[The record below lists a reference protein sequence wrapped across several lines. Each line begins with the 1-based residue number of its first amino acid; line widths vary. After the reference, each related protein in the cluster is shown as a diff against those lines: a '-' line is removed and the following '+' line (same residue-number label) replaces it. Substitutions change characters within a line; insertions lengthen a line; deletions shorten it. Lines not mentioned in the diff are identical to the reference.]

1 MPYAPVEAL
10 EVRLWGRRIGAVALD
25 PATRFYAFQYDPRF
39 LSSGIEPAPIAMPLV
54 RGAAPQVFTKLPEET
69 YYRLPAMLADALPD
83 RFGNALIDAW
93 MARNGVT
100 ASSITPLDR
109 LAYMGSRGMGALTF
123 HPSRGPAKTKS
134 TSIELA
140 KLVEAA
146 RKTVHGELHAD
157 DMAGAAL
164 QQIIRVGTSAGG
176 ARAKAVIAYHPGTGE
191 VRSGQFDVPPGFEH
205 WLLKFDGIRPAY
217 QDLGATETYGRIE
230 YAYYLMAK
238 EAGINMHACELLKE
252 NGRAHFMTKR
262 FDRDAGG
269 VRHHMQS
276 LCAIASMDYK
286 QVAAHSYHQFFDAMI
301 ALKLPRAALIEG
313 LRRMVFNVL
322 GANNDDHPK
331 NFSFL
336 WRAGGRGWELAPAYD
351 MTHAYDPASQWVSRH
366 LMSVNGKFDAITKAD
381 LRAVAERYD
390 LLAQFTQLRLNIVG
404 LLLRTQPAPQPHN
417 RLTHPRP
424 LIRRDR
430 AHQRRAERQRNRIH
444 DNPPYRPALDQP

>member
-1 MPYAPVEAL
+1 MAYSPVEAL
-10 EVRLWGRRIGAVALD
+10 EVRLWGKRIGAVALD

-39 LSSGIEPAPIAMPLV
+39 IKSGIEPAPIAMPLAK
-54 RGAAPQVFTKLPEET
+54 GAAPHVFTSLAEQT

-93 MARNGVT
+93 MSKNGVAAT
-100 ASSITPLDR
+100 SITPLDR

-123 HPSRGPAKTKS
+123 HPGRGPAKTRS

-146 RKTVHGELHAD
+146 RKSVHGELHTD
-157 DMAGAAL
+157 DMAEAAL

-176 ARAKAVIAYHPGTGE
+176 ARAKAVIAFHPGTRE

-217 QDLGATETYGRIE
+217 KDLGPTETYGRIE

-238 EAGINMHACELLKE
+238 EAGINMHACDLLKE

-262 FDRDAGG
+262 FDRDANG

-276 LCAIASMDYK
+276 LGAIAGMDYK
-286 QVAAHSYHQFFDAMI
+286 LVAVHSYNQFFDTMI
-301 ALKLPRAALIEG
+301 TLKLPRAAMVEG

-336 WRAGGRGWELAPAYD
+336 WREGGSGWELSPAYD
-351 MTHAYDPASQWVSRH
+351 VTHAYDPASKWVSKH
-366 LMSVNGKFDAITKAD
+366 LMSVNGKFDSITKAD

-390 LLAQFTQLRLNIVG
+390 MLAEFNPVVEKVEGALARWSTFADVAEVFDDQKASVTKTLDKL
-404 LLLRTQPAPQPHN
+404 AAEA
-417 RLTHPRP
+417 
-424 LIRRDR
+424 RR
-430 AHQRRAERQRNRIH
+430 
-444 DNPPYRPALDQP
+444 